1 MPDAKAE
8 EGGGSQQE
16 QGEKHGHERQRGERD
31 GAGKH
36 AGRDGGDGANGNDP
50 GEHQA
55 QPAGLQAQRVAR
67 HLEHAI
73 EDPGEEH
80 AGGPKDE
87 GGEGKQDSIKDGD
100 GGKQGDEKAG
110 GVNGDTVGFG
120 EMIIPKKHSWS
131 PSPAVDS
138 LLQNR

>member
-16 QGEKHGHERQRGERD
+16 QDRKSRHKRQRGER
-31 GAGKH
+31 
-36 AGRDGGDGANGNDP
+36 DGANGNDP

-110 GVNGDTVGFG
+110 GVNGDTVSFG